1 MRVTGRRLADEVR
14 PRVSPWWP
22 LQRAITRRWI
32 EAGLAGAPAGW
43 AAKTDLF
50 DEASGPHHP
59 LQDLPPGLKRL
70 GIDLDPT
77 IVASALPALGEPPG
91 AAAVAAD
98 VRCLPFQTASL
109 SAILSLSTLDHLDS
123 AQEIQQ
129 ALDELARCL
138 RPQGRLLLTLDN
150 PRNPEVWLRQA
161 LPGRLVRRLR
171 ADTFPLGSTLH
182 LEVGSHRLE
191 AAGLTVEH
199 AGYLGHAPRY
209 PLIRLL
215 DWLQAHGRL
224 AMIRRLEP
232 MILGLEGRGTGG
244 LRRWT
249 GHFCV
254 WIARREP
261 GPG

>member
-1 MRVTGRRLADEVR
+1 M
-14 PRVSPWWP
+14 SPWWP

-43 AAKTDLF
+43 AVKTDLF

-59 LQDLPPGLKRL
+59 LQDIPAGFKPLGLEV
-70 GIDLDPT
+70 DLT
-77 IVASALPALGEPPG
+77 VAAAALPALRRLPPG

-98 VRCLPFQTASL
+98 VRHLPFHTASV

-123 AQEIQQ
+123 AQEIQL
-129 ALDELARCL
+129 ALDEFARCL

-161 LPGRLVRRLR
+161 LPAPLVRRLR
-171 ADTFPLGSTLH
+171 ADTFPLGVTL
-182 LEVGSHRLE
+182 SLE
-191 AAGLTVEH
+191 AGGRSLEQAGLRVEW
-199 AGYLGHAPRY
+199 AGFLAHAPRY

-215 DWLQAHGRL
+215 DWLQAHGRQ
-224 AMIRRLEP
+224 AMIDRLRA
-232 MILGLEGRGTGG
+232 MILALEGAGTGG
-244 LRRWT
+244 LRPWT
-249 GHFCV
+249 GHFCA